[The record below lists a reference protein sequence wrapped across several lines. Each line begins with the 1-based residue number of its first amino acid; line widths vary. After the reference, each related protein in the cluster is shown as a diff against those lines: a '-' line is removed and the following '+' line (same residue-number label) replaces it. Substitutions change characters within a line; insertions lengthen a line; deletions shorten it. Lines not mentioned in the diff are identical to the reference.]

1 MVENRRTVGT
11 DATCDNWGFKGSL
24 QCCICMHGNLC
35 TFVESSLL
43 LLQVLGC
50 AKGVLATAVSVLIFQ
65 NPVTVLGLGG
75 YAMTVAGVFAYG
87 YSKMKGR

>member
-1 MVENRRTVGT
+1 MQ
-11 DATCDNWGFKGSL
+11 K
-24 QCCICMHGNLC
+24 HC
-35 TFVESSLL
+35 TILNESYHLF
-43 LLQVLGC
+43 LQVLGC